1 MTIETQVLDTIE
13 PVAPSTETQTPVDD
27 AQKEEV
33 AQPKEEGQEPV
44 KEPSESDRALAA
56 KQRRI
61 DRLTRERYEER
72 GQMNARLAD
81 LEAKLIAREQPTDP
95 QPQTQG
101 LTQQDIERRA
111 TEIAGAQRFND
122 RCNELVSRGQ
132 KSIGED
138 FTKAVTVLNEEGA
151 LFTSNNKPTSLLE
164 SILDS
169 DAPEALI
176 AHLGKNPD
184 LAAELA
190 DLSPLRQAKRIGL
203 LEFEIG
209 NPKAREPSRA
219 PKPLQPVKPV
229 ASVSDEPDINDTAK
243 WIKWSSRQDAKKR
256 NR

>member
-1 MTIETQVLDTIE
+1 MTIETEVLDTIE

-95 QPQTQG
+95 QPTQG
-101 LTQQDIERRA
+101 LTQQDLKRMA
-111 TEIAGAQRFND
+111 TEIASADRFKD
-122 RCNELVSRGQ
+122 RCNDLVSRGQ
-132 KSIGED
+132 KSMGES
-138 FTKAVTVLNEEGA
+138 FTQAVTVLNEEGA
-151 LFTSNNKPTSLLE
+151 LFTMDNRPTSLLE

-169 DAPEALI
+169 DTPEILI
-176 AHLGKNPD
+176 AHLGKHPD

-190 DLSPLRQAKRIGL
+190 DLSPLRQAIRIGR
-203 LEFEIG
+203 LEAEVT

-229 ASVSDEPDINDTAK
+229 ASASDEPDINDTAK

>member
-1 MTIETQVLDTIE
+1 MTIETEVLETIE

-27 AQKEEV
+27 ALNPEI
-33 AQPKEEGQEPV
+33 AQPKEEGQEPA
-44 KEPSESDRALAA
+44 KEPSEADRALAA

-72 GQMNARLAD
+72 GQMNARLAE
-81 LEAKLIAREQPTDP
+81 LEARLGAREQPTDP
-95 QPQTQG
+95 APNQG

-111 TEIAGAQRFND
+111 TEIASAQRFND
-122 RCNELVSRGQ
+122 KCNDIVARGN
-132 KSIGED
+132 KSMGED

-151 LFTSNNKPTSLLE
+151 LFTPGNKPTALLE
-164 SILDS
+164 AILDS

-203 LEFEIG
+203 LETEIA

-219 PKPLQPVKPV
+219 PKPLEPVR
-229 ASVSDEPDINDTAK
+229 SVSSASDEPDMNDTAK
-243 WIKWSSRQDAKKR
+243 WIAWSNRQDAKKR
-256 NR
+256 KR